1 MKKKNIGSTL
11 DSWLREEGLYKEV
24 NASAAKRR
32 ADRADL
38 ERINTAAGELNPEV
52 ESVLKYQALDAPS
65 GTE

>member
-1 MKKKNIGSTL
+1 
-11 DSWLREEGLYKEV
+11 V
-24 NASAAKRR
+24 
-32 ADRADL
+32 DRADL